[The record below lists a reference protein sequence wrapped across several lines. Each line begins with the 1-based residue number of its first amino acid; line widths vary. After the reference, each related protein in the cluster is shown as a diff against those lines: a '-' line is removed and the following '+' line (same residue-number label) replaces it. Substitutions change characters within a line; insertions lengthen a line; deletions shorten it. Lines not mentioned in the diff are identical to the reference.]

1 MAEQHVIIDANTL
14 ASWLVR
20 DAGDV
25 RWTVDGEASLEAQ
38 LDLPCTGSDLGDAVR
53 KHGGE
58 LLVLVP
64 HHGSMVTGERDATD
78 PNKLAVKDEDGR
90 RVFQLA
96 WKSDPSRPWVVAED
110 IDVDPVVAAAR

>member
-1 MAEQHVIIDANTL
+1 MSEQHVIIDANSL
-14 ASWLVR
+14 ANWLAKS
-20 DAGDV
+20 AGDM

-38 LDLPCTGSDLGDAVR
+38 LDLPCTGSDLADAVR

-64 HHGSMVTGERDATD
+64 HHGSLVTGGQDAAD
-78 PNKLAVKDEDGR
+78 PNRLAVKDEHGR

-96 WKSDPSRPWVVAED
+96 WKSEPTRPWVVAED
-110 IDVDPVVAAAR
+110 IDVEQAAAASR

>member
-1 MAEQHVIIDANTL
+1 MSEQHVIIDASAL
-14 ASWLVR
+14 ASWL
-20 DAGDV
+20 AGEGGDV

-38 LDLPCTGSDLGDAVR
+38 LDLPCTGSDLGHAVR

-64 HHGSMVTGERDATD
+64 HQVSLVPREGNAAD
-78 PNKLAVKDEDGR
+78 PNRLAVKDEHGR

-96 WKSDPSRPWVVAED
+96 WKSDPTRPWVVAED
-110 IDVDPVVAAAR
+110 IDVDSAVAASR